1 MAKSWPLTT
10 ISAPRQPPAMC
21 YLSKCVCASGH
32 PQVPAS
38 PKWAISCF
46 VFFLSQ
52 QSNQVASL
60 YKRWHFVFFFFKG
73 TLRYHFLFSAFK
85 AKGSTVDSELNQN
98 LPFTS
103 SKNHGDGGK
112 SILHCLYCTMLFF
125 WTSSMFGFFISWYH
139 TLLSPFKQTQP
150 GVCYANTKPFPLS
163 MSNQKSTLKT

>member
-60 YKRWHFVFFFFKG
+60 YKRWHFVFFFFLKVLSDIISFFQL
-73 TLRYHFLFSAFK
+73 LRQKAQQWIQSWIKICRLLQVRTMVTEANQSCTVCTVPCFFLDIK
-85 AKGSTVDSELNQN
+85 HV
-98 LPFTS
+98 
-103 SKNHGDGGK
+103 
-112 SILHCLYCTMLFF
+112 
-125 WTSSMFGFFISWYH
+125 WFFISWYH